1 MGLVSPDQVSLGV
14 LVSTVSRD
22 AIDAAVAAC
31 GVGDKRSGGKLPAHV
46 TAYLTMGLCLF
57 SDDDYEEVATKV
69 TGSLDRWGCWDAS
82 WSVPT
87 SSGITQARKRLG
99 RKVFAEVFDA
109 VAEPVGG
116 MFTRGAMLRD
126 WRVLA
131 IDGFDVDLADS
142 KENAA
147 EFGYAGSGENR
158 SAYPKARVVAL
169 SECGTHAFLAAEVG
183 AYAVGEKTLAKP
195 LYGRLQPD
203 ELLTADRNF
212 YSYEAW
218 GQAAASGAALLWRA
232 PTQLELPLVEILSD
246 GTYASVL
253 VNPKL
258 RGVRRDRVVS
268 AAKAG
273 DELDPADGYLVRVV
287 EYNVPDRE
295 GNGTGELIVLLTTI
309 TDPHDAKA
317 DESADSYHQRWE
329 HETGNDQLKT
339 HLRGP
344 GKVLRSRLPDLV
356 HQEIWA
362 WLTVH
367 YAIAVLIAR
376 AAEAADIDPD
386 RISFTRAL
394 RIIRRT
400 ATGTADISP

>member
-1 MGLVSPDQVSLGV
+1 MSAVSPDQVSLGV
-14 LVSTVSRD
+14 LVSAVSRD
-22 AIDAAVAAC
+22 VIDTAVKAC
-31 GVGDKRSGGKLPAHV
+31 GVGDRRSGGKLPAHV

-57 SDDDYEEVATKV
+57 GDDDYEEVATKV

-87 SSGITQARKRLG
+87 ASAITQARKRLG
-99 RKVFAEVFDA
+99 RKVFAEIFDA
-109 VAEPVGG
+109 VAQPVGG
-116 MFTRGAMLRD
+116 MFTRGAMLRN

-131 IDGFDVDLADS
+131 IDGFDVDLPDS
-142 KENAA
+142 VENAA
-147 EFGYAGSGENR
+147 EFGYAGSEDNR

-169 SECGTHAFLAAEVG
+169 SECGTHAFLAAEVSPYG
-183 AYAVGEKTLAKP
+183 VGEKTLAKR
-195 LYGRLQPD
+195 LYGRLQAD

-218 GQAAASGAALLWRA
+218 GQALASGAALAWRA
-232 PTQLELPLVEILSD
+232 PTQLELPLVRVLPD
-246 GTYASVL
+246 GTYISVL

-258 RGVRRDRVVS
+258 RGARRDAVLA

-273 DELDPADGYLVRVV
+273 DELDPAHGYLVRVI
-287 EYNVPDRE
+287 EYNVPDRI

-309 TDPHDAKA
+309 LDPRKAKA
-317 DESADSYHQRWE
+317 DELADTYHQRWE

-344 GKVLRSRLPDLV
+344 GKVLRSRRPDLI

-367 YAIAVLIAR
+367 YAISVLIAR

>member
-1 MGLVSPDQVSLGV
+1 
-14 LVSTVSRD
+14 
-22 AIDAAVAAC
+22 
-31 GVGDKRSGGKLPAHV
+31 
-46 TAYLTMGLCLF
+46 
-57 SDDDYEEVATKV
+57 
-69 TGSLDRWGCWDAS
+69 
-82 WSVPT
+82 
-87 SSGITQARKRLG
+87 LG

-131 IDGFDVDLADS
+131 IDGFDVDLPDS

-169 SECGTHAFLAAEVG
+169 SECGTHAFLAGEVG
-183 AYAVGEKTLAKP
+183 PYAVGEKTLAKP

-218 GQAAASGAALLWRA
+218 GEAVASGAALLWRA
-232 PTQLELPLVEILSD
+232 PTQLELPLVEVASD

-258 RGVRRDRVVS
+258 RGARRDRVVA

-317 DESADSYHQRWE
+317 DEVSIQ
-329 HETGNDQLKT
+329 G
-339 HLRGP
+339 
-344 GKVLRSRLPDLV
+344 
-356 HQEIWA
+356 
-362 WLTVH
+362 
-367 YAIAVLIAR
+367 
-376 AAEAADIDPD
+376 
-386 RISFTRAL
+386 
-394 RIIRRT
+394 
-400 ATGTADISP
+400 